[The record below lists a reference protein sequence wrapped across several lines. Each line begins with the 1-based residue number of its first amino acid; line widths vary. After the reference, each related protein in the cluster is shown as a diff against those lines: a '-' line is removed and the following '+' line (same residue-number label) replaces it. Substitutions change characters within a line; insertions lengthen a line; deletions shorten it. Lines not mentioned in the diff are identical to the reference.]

1 MAIHMVNR
9 LLAEFGKT
17 YAEEAGIALR
27 DKPAPLYQLLVLA
40 TLQSARIRADVATA
54 AARELF
60 TAGYGTPQRM
70 LAATWQQ
77 RVDALGRGGYTR
89 YNESTAARLGEGAEL
104 LLGTWRGDL
113 RRMRSPHR
121 DVQKFPGLAQTG
133 ADIFCREV
141 QAVWPNLRPYFDQR
155 ALDAAKRH
163 NLPTD
168 PHQLAGLV
176 PANQLAALAAALVR
190 SDITSPG
197 RR

>member
-9 LLAEFGKT
+9 LLAEFGTT

-40 TLQSARIRADVATA
+40 TLQSARIRADIATA

-60 TAGYGTPQRM
+60 AAGLRTPQRM
-70 LAATWQQ
+70 VEATWQQ
-77 RVDALGRGGYTR
+77 RFEALGRGGHAR
-89 YNESTAARLGEGAEL
+89 FDESTAARLGEGAEL
-104 LLGTWRGDL
+104 LLGNWRGDL

-121 DVQKFPGLAQTG
+121 DVQKFPGVAQTG
-133 ADIFCREV
+133 ADVFCREA

-168 PHQLAGLV
+168 PHRLAGLV
-176 PANQLAALAAALVR
+176 PANQLAILAAALVR
-190 SDITSPG
+190 SDIPSPG